1 MSQTYDN
8 TGTIA
13 LWLNEKYEPGGK
25 APRLKGHAYAHRD
38 IKAGEKF
45 AIAVWDSNSENER
58 APALR
63 GKAEDIRASEAQ
75 SAPAPAPTPDPA
87 PVVSDEKIPF

>member
-8 TGTIA
+8 TGTVA
-13 LWLNEKYEPGGK
+13 LWRNEKYEAGGK
-25 APRLKGHAYAHRD
+25 APRLKGHVYAHRD

-45 AIAVWDSNSENER
+45 AIAVWDSNSENDR

-63 GKAEDIRASEAQ
+63 GKAEDMRSPEAQ
-75 SAPAPAPTPDPA
+75 SAPAPASIPDPA
-87 PVVSDEKIPF
+87 PVTSDKIPF